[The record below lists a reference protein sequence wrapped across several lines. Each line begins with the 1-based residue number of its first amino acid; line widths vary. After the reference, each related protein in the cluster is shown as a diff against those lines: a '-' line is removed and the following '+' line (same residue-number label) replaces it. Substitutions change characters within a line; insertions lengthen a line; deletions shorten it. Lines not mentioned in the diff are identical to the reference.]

1 MSNQAQFL
9 LQVSDFTLAGIDR
22 TNRTIR
28 VRGNAIPVIMPGSI
42 NTGTVVA
49 GGSGWVVGDLFTVAN
64 APGAI
69 FKVATVST
77 GAIATA
83 TVVNPG
89 AGGTATTAGAAT
101 AIAPSV
107 GISAT
112 VTTTVNAGAGGLL
125 VITGYSIASSV
136 VTFNLQGTQGSALTG
151 GGGQAIVVQGF
162 TGANSFLN
170 GLFTSASA
178 TASTFTASIT
188 APNVGQT
195 NNLYATATVQP
206 TYVTGGVIIRR
217 GFVDQLGL
225 PRPIAGIGPLVNPS
239 ALFLQTKNGSTL
251 AYATQFVQTN
261 IGVAVRI
268 FNWASTAGEVAAGA
282 LPADVTGFT
291 AEFPAGSF

>member
-1 MSNQAQFL
+1 MANQAQFL
-9 LQVSDFTLAGIDR
+9 LMVSDFTLAGIDR

-28 VRGNAIPVIMPGSI
+28 VRGNAVPVIVPGSI
-42 NTGTVVA
+42 NTATVVA
-49 GGSGWVVGDLFTVAN
+49 GGSGWVVGDLFTLAG

-89 AGGTATTAGAAT
+89 GGGTATTAAVAT
-101 AIAPSV
+101 AIAPSA

-112 VTTTVNAGAGGLL
+112 LTTTVNAGAGGMLI
-125 VITGYSIASSV
+125 ITGFSIASSV
-136 VTFNLQGTQGSALTG
+136 VTFTVANALTT
-151 GGGQAIVVQGF
+151 GGGQAVVVQGF
-162 TGANSFLN
+162 TGAYSYLN
-170 GLFTSASA
+170 GLYTTTAA
-178 TASTFTASIT
+178 TATTFTAALT

-206 TYVTGGVIIRR
+206 TYVTGGVIIRP

-225 PRPIAGIGPLVNPS
+225 PRPVAGIGPNGAMKPS
-239 ALFLQTKNGSTL
+239 RLLLETKNDSTL
-251 AYATQFVQTN
+251 AYSTGVVQTN
-261 IGVAVRI
+261 IGLQTRI

-282 LPADVTGFT
+282 LPVDVIGFL
-291 AEFPAGSF
+291 AEFPAESF